1 MYSPFRYAGYA
12 IWKKRPIQLTLFVTK
27 RCNARCPFCFY
38 LQKQE
43 MSLAHDQAHQDLSLR
58 EVLRSAQ
65 DKLRDLGDCFPSSFG
80 VAISPRNDT
89 IHREPEITL
98 QEIEKLAPS
107 LGRLLWMA
115 FSGGEV
121 YLREDI
127 VEISRV
133 FYKYNK
139 PSIMLYPTN
148 GLTPKLIEDRT
159 REILVHCPN
168 SAVVVKLSLDGIRSE
183 HDALRGVTGSFEK
196 VFDTHGRLSKL
207 SNKYPNLDLG
217 FNTVFC
223 SANQNNVDEILEFTR
238 NIEQVR
244 THTLSMVRGDLADES
259 FKDVDLDLYKKSI
272 DKIENDLKKHL
283 TGRYHFPGAR
293 FKSAQD
299 ILQRRL
305 IYQTMQNQKRLLPCY
320 AGRLNLVITETG
332 DIYPC
337 EVLDKSFGNV
347 KDFDYDIRKLLQTA
361 QAKSILHSISN
372 RECYCSHECYFM
384 TNILFNPRMY
394 PALIGEYL
402 KL

>member
-12 IWKKRPIQLTLFVTK
+12 IWKKRPIQLTFFVTK

-43 MSLAHDQAHQDLSLR
+43 TS
-58 EVLRSAQ
+58 
-65 DKLRDLGDCFPSSFG
+65 RDDSELGSGGPGSTGLGDGRPDSG
-80 VAISPRNDT
+80 
-89 IHREPEITL
+89 EPEITL

-107 LGRLLWMA
+107 LGRLLWLA

-127 VEISRV
+127 VEISRT
-133 FYKYNK
+133 FYKRNK
-139 PSIMLYPTN
+139 PSILLYPTN

-159 REILVHCPN
+159 EEILRHCPN
-168 SAVVVKLSLDGIRSE
+168 SAVVVKLSLDGINTS

-196 VFDTHGRLSKL
+196 VLDTYNRLSKL
-207 SNKYPNLDLG
+207 SNKYPNLELG

-223 SANQNNVDEILEFTR
+223 SVNQNSIDEIFKFTKNLED
-238 NIEQVR
+238 VR
-244 THTLSMVRGDLADES
+244 THTLSMIRGDL
-259 FKDVDLDLYKKSI
+259 VDDSSKNVNLELYKKAI
-272 DKIENDLKKHL
+272 DVLESDLKKHL
-283 TGRYHFPGAR
+283 TGRYRFPGAR

-305 IYQTMQNQKRLLPCY
+305 IYQTIQEQKRLLPCY

-332 DIYPC
+332 DAYPC
-337 EVLDKSFGNV
+337 ELLDKSFGNV
-347 KDFDYDIRKLLQTA
+347 KDFDYDMRKVLRSP
-361 QAKSILHSISN
+361 QAKSVLRSISDS
-372 RECYCSHECYFM
+372 ECYCSHECYFM

-394 PALIGEYL
+394 PALIREYL